1 MAKQLKRSYCTDATW
16 LGRSDCKH
24 CSIRHLMLFSGLPDS
39 AFEDHLAPVDHFLFP
54 AGATLFREGDEGG
67 AIFSIRRG
75 VAKFLSLTSDGSQ
88 RIVRLHGAGMSAG
101 LELLEPGEAYRHT
114 AVAVTEIDACRIPV
128 SVVGKL
134 EQDFPELC
142 HQIRVRL
149 QLQLDRADDWIVELG
164 TGPAKKR
171 IAHLMLMMINYST
184 EPNDEIALLSG
195 NDIGAIIG
203 ASPETV
209 SRIMADMKRNGILR
223 KKTNGL
229 YLGDAQALEA
239 MREESGQ

>member
-1 MAKQLKRSYCTDATW
+1 MAKQLKRSYCTDAAW

-75 VAKFLSLTSDGSQ
+75 IAKFLSLTSDGNQ

-101 LELLEPGEAYRHT
+101 LELLEPGESYRHT

-128 SVVGKL
+128 SAVDKL
-134 EQDFPELC
+134 EQEFPELC

-149 QLQLDRADDWIVELG
+149 QLQLDRADEWIMELG

-171 IAHLMLMMINYST
+171 IAHLLLMMMDYST

-209 SRIMADMKRNGILR
+209 SRIMADMKRNGIL
-223 KKTNGL
+223 KKDSNGL
-229 YLGDAQALEA
+229 YQGNARALET
-239 MREESGQ
+239 MREEAGQ